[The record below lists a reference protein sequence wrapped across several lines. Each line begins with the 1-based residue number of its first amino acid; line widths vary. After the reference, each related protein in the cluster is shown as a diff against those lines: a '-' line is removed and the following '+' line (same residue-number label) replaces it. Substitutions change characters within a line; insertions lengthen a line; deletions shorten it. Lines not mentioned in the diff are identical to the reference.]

1 MFDIQAVKSSED
13 IRNVAMLAH
22 EIWNQHFVSI
32 IGQEQVD
39 YMLNEFQSPSAI
51 MGQLSTGFEYFLAV
65 SNQDEQAAKVGYLG
79 LLADEIE
86 GRLLISKIY
95 IREQNRGTGLGN
107 YLLDFVKKLSSER
120 NLKTIWLTVNRHN
133 EETINWYQRKG
144 FVIVDEVKK
153 DIGGGFFMDDYIM
166 ELTVD

>member
-1 MFDIQAVKSSED
+1 M
-13 IRNVAMLAH
+13 AMLAH

-65 SNQDEQAAKVGYLG
+65 TNHQEQEEKAGYLG
-79 LLADEIE
+79 ILADENAS
-86 GRLLISKIY
+86 RLMISKIY
-95 IREQNRGTGLGN
+95 IREKNRGTGLGN
-107 YLLDFVKKLSSER
+107 YLLDFVKTRCSER
-120 NLKTIWLTVNRHN
+120 NLKTVWLTVNRFN
-133 EETINWYQRKG
+133 DETISWYQRKG
-144 FVIVDEVKK
+144 FDIVDEVKK
-153 DIGGGFFMDDYIM
+153 DIGGGFVMDDYIM

>member
-1 MFDIQAVKSSED
+1 MLDIRPVNSSEE
-13 IRNVAMLAH
+13 IRDVAILAH

-32 IGQEQVD
+32 IGQQQVD

-51 MGQLSTGFEYFLAV
+51 ITQMASGFEYFLVV
-65 SNQDEQAAKVGYLG
+65 SRQGNHEQKAGYLG
-79 LLADEIE
+79 LLADEDS
-86 GRLLISKIY
+86 GRLMISKIY

-107 YLLDFVKKLSSER
+107 YLLNFVKKLASER
-120 NLKTIWLTVNRHN
+120 GQKTLWLTVNRCN
-133 EETINWYQRKG
+133 TDTIDWYKRKG

-153 DIGGGFFMDDYIM
+153 DIGSGFIMDDYIM